1 MLVPF
6 LIFAIIDLL
15 FIVLAVVFFR
25 GKGSFL
31 IAGYNTASTYERSK
45 YDEKALCRAMGK
57 MMLAIAI
64 CWFIATLSFLFK
76 TMALMWIGQVLLL
89 AVVIVGVIFMNTSK
103 KIKRK

>member
-1 MLVPF
+1 
-6 LIFAIIDLL
+6 
-15 FIVLAVVFFR
+15 
-25 GKGSFL
+25 
-31 IAGYNTASTYERSK
+31 
-45 YDEKALCRAMGK
+45 